1 MPAGR
6 ERRLRPG
13 VSWGRETSSRTAMDR
28 FSWTSGLLELG
39 ETLVLQQRGV
49 RLYDGEE
56 KVTGA
61 AGGAARPGV
70 PAGAR
75 AGNWGNAGCCC
86 GHLDEGRRVS
96 VRGRS

>member
-1 MPAGR
+1 
-6 ERRLRPG
+6 
-13 VSWGRETSSRTAMDR
+13 MDR

-75 AGNWGNAGCCC
+75 AGNGERGMLLWAPGRGEASER
-86 GHLDEGRRVS
+86 EGT
-96 VRGRS
+96 